1 MNFDLRTPIGWMFT
15 LTGLILSLFGWS
27 VKDDASF
34 LARTQGIN
42 VNLYYGLALLA
53 FGLLLMLFGK
63 RGQKQMETDLAA
75 HTKGKKTA
83 S

>member
-34 LARTQGIN
+34 LAKSQGIN
-42 VNLYYGLALLA
+42 ANLYWGLTLLV

-63 RGQKQMETDLAA
+63 
-75 HTKGKKTA
+75 KGVG
-83 S
+83 SRE

>member
-27 VKDDASF
+27 IKDDASF
-34 LARTQGIN
+34 LAKSQGIN
-42 VNLYYGLALLA
+42 ANLYWGLTLLV

-63 RGQKQMETDLAA
+63 KQGTGNRE
-75 HTKGKKTA
+75 
-83 S
+83 

>member
-42 VNLYYGLALLA
+42 ANLYYGLALLA
-53 FGLLLMLFGK
+53 FGLLLTLYGK
-63 RGQKQMETDLAA
+63 RQGTGAGNREQE
-75 HTKGKKTA
+75 
-83 S
+83 